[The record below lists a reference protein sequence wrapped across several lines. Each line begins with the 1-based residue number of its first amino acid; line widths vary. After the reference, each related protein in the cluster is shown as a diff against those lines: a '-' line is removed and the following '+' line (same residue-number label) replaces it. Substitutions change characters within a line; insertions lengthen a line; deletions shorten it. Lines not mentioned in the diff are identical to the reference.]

1 MVITRRA
8 CSTVEEETVKHPAG
22 FRSVLVAALA
32 LALSACGEQKLDT
45 AKAEKAIAQGISQQT
60 GAQGVRVDC
69 PSEVKIQAGNT
80 FYCQAKASDGRQ
92 APVRVTQKDDK
103 GNINWKLTP

>member
-32 LALSACGEQKLDT
+32 LGLSACGEQKLNT
-45 AKAEKAIAQGISQQT
+45 NKAESAIAQGITQQT
-60 GAQGVRVDC
+60 GAQGVTVTC
-69 PSEVKIQAGNT
+69 PDDVKVQAGNQ
-80 FYCQAKASDGRQ
+80 FYCQAKAADGRQ
-92 APVRVTQKDDK
+92 GRVRVTQKDDK
-103 GNINWKLTP
+103 GNINWKLNP